1 MARLPRPALAA
12 LLALGLAACD
22 SAGADFEI
30 GGTYSGVTE
39 DLRDTDSGTFT
50 TLTLD
55 IPRTASGGS
64 FRFEGRVVET
74 GGFDQV
80 IDLVEGMGTYD
91 HPGVT
96 LTVRGETSRGT
107 VGDGGGTI
115 TLVAGPGD
123 APAVLRRQ

>member
-1 MARLPRPALAA
+1 MARLLRPALVA

-22 SAGADFEI
+22 SNDAEFEI

-39 DLRDTDSGTFT
+39 DLRGTDSGTFT
-50 TLTLD
+50 TLTID
-55 IPRTASGGS
+55 VPETQSGGS
-64 FRFEGRVVET
+64 FRFEGQVVET

-80 IDLVEGMGTYD
+80 IDVVGGTGTYD
-91 HPGVT
+91 HPEVT

-107 VGDGGGTI
+107 VSDDGEAI
-115 TLVAGPGD
+115 TLVTEPGD